1 MPVFLLL
8 SLAAVFICIAVVAGF
23 ATSRV
28 LEWAGPERRRVRDL
42 SPVSAGVL
50 RDEGTLV
57 DDNEGTNNRLS
68 KLLPKS
74 PKEMSRLRRQLV
86 AAGQYDLSAAIYYS
100 AAKIGVP
107 VALGA
112 SVLALRGA
120 STEGLIY
127 AGMAAVV
134 GYLIPDLVLVQM
146 TRGHE
151 RAIRNG
157 LPDALDLMIVC
168 IEAGSS
174 LDQALLKASE
184 ELDLSHP
191 ALAREMR
198 MIITETRAGK
208 PRLEAF
214 KNFAARTRVEE
225 VRSLVTMLT
234 QTDRFGTSVAQ
245 ALRAHAEDSRTKRR
259 QRAEER
265 AAKIGAKLVF
275 PLALC
280 IFPTVYA
287 VCLGPVAITIY
298 RGLILR

>member
-1 MPVFLLL
+1 MPLFLM
-8 SLAAVFICIAVVAGF
+8 LALVAVFICIAIMAGF
-23 ATSRV
+23 ATLRA
-28 LEWAGPERRRVRDL
+28 LEWAAPERRRIRDL
-42 SPVSAGVL
+42 APTTTSL
-50 RDEGTLV
+50 IRDEPALV
-57 DDNEGTNNRLS
+57 DNQSGAGSRLS
-68 KLLPKS
+68 TFLPKS

-100 AAKIGVP
+100 AAKVGVP
-107 VALGA
+107 VALGG
-112 SVLALRGA
+112 SILALRGF
-120 STEGLIY
+120 EGWIY
-127 AGMAAVV
+127 AAMAAVV
-134 GYLIPDLVLVQM
+134 GYLVPDLVLVQM
-146 TRGHE
+146 TRAHE
-151 RAIRNG
+151 KAIRNG

-168 IEAGSS
+168 IEAGSG
-174 LDQALLKASE
+174 LDQAILKTSE
-184 ELDLSHP
+184 ELDLAHP
-191 ALAREMR
+191 ALTRELR

-214 KNFAARTRVEE
+214 QNFASRTRVDE

-245 ALRAHAEDSRTKRR
+245 ALRTHAEDSRTKRR

-298 RGLILR
+298 RGLITR